1 MRKPYSP
8 VVAIVGAASLL
19 LLGGPFVGRAAAS
32 DISCGTTITANTT
45 LTHDVGPCAGD
56 GLIIG
61 ANNVTLDLAGHRLF
75 GVDGLT
81 DPGGVGVRLAGHT
94 GVTITSTTTG
104 GQIDDFDAGVVI
116 DGGDADTSDNTVS
129 NLTVRDNFPD
139 GLIGG
144 DFGDGITITG
154 KFADDISLLDN
165 TVINNGPFSGIST
178 FGATSADKI
187 TGLVVSGNTI
197 TDNNSQSTQ
206 TSGIRLE
213 NWTWDATLSG
223 NTITGSSLDGISL
236 FADTRNVDMLN
247 NTVSSNGFTDT
258 TATHRRGDGIH
269 LFARTKFDLI
279 QSNTVTGNAGHGIR
293 LDGPVRSLTTGA
305 ITVAGA
311 NDHEIVSNTATGN
324 DQADDPG
331 QLPGANDHND
341 LNDANRDSDCDNNS
355 WRGNTWGAAGAVPS
369 CTQGALRAD
378 LSVTK
383 TATPDPVT
391 LGEDVT
397 YTVTVSNAGP
407 DAASGVIVTDALPSG
422 MTYRSATP
430 SQGSCSQSGGTVTC
444 SLGVLA
450 KNASA
455 TVTIVVEA
463 DSVGTKSNTAS
474 ATSATADPNAANN
487 SGSATTTVNN
497 THACT
502 IVGTGG
508 DDVLTGTAGGDV
520 ICGLGGN
527 DTISGGNGNDTL
539 LGGQG
544 NDIVHGD
551 NGNDS
556 VNGGAGSD
564 SLFGDNGDDS
574 LNSVDGVA
582 ANDAND
588 GGGGIDTC
596 SADAGDTVVS
606 CP

>member
-32 DISCGTTITANTT
+32 DISCGTTITANTA
-45 LTHDVGPCAGD
+45 LTHDLGPCIGD
-56 GLIIG
+56 GLRIG
-61 ANNVTLDLAGHRLF
+61 ADNITLDLNGHRLF
-75 GVDGLT
+75 GVQGL
-81 DPGGVGVRLAGHT
+81 DDIGGEGVELVGHS
-94 GVTITSTTTG
+94 GVTITSSASG
-104 GQIDDFDAGVVI
+104 GQIDHFDAGVVI
-116 DGGDADTSDNTVS
+116 DGTGASTSGNTVS
-129 NLTVRDNFPD
+129 NLTIRDNFPETLL
-139 GLIGG
+139 GS
-144 DFGDGITITG
+144 DFGDGVTITG
-154 KFADDISLLDN
+154 KFADN
-165 TVINNGPFSGIST
+165 TSILNNSVINNGPFSGIST

-213 NWTWDATLSG
+213 NWTWDATLSD

-236 FADTRNVDMLN
+236 FADTQNVDALN
-247 NTVSSNGFTDT
+247 NTVSGNGFTDT
-258 TATHRRGDGIH
+258 TATHRRGNGIH

-279 QSNTVTGNAGHGIR
+279 QGNTVTGNAGHGIR
-293 LDGPVRSLTTGA
+293 LDGAVKSLTTGA

-341 LNDANRDSDCDNNS
+341 LNDANRDPDCDNNS

-391 LGEDVT
+391 LGENVT

-407 DAASGVIVTDALPSG
+407 DSASGVTVTDALPSG

-455 TVTIVVEA
+455 TVTIVAEA

-474 ATSATADPNAANN
+474 ATSTTADPNAANN

-497 THACT
+497 THGCT

-508 DDVLTGTAGGDV
+508 DDVLTGTARDDV

-544 NDIVHGD
+544 NDTVHGD

-574 LNSVDGVA
+574 LDSVDGVF

-588 GGGGIDTC
+588 GGGGTDTC
-596 SADAGDTVVS
+596 SADAGDTVLS